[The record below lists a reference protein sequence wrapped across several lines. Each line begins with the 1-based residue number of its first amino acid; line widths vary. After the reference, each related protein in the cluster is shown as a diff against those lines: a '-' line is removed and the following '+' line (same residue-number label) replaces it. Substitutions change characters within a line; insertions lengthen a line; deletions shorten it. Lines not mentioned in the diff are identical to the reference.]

1 MSFQI
6 TTAFV
11 EQYRNNVMMLLQQ
24 KGSLLRNAVTTET
37 VVGKNAFTE
46 QIGAVSAVK
55 RTSRHGDSPLISTP
69 HARRRLSL
77 VDYEWGDLIDD
88 QDKVRLL
95 IDPQSPYSQNA
106 ANAMGRAMDDEII
119 TALNGT
125 AQTGVSGGTSTSLG
139 ATSMTGQGAGQGVGI
154 AFRHIGTNAT
164 TRVEKGLTIDKI
176 IRARQLLMA
185 AQVDPSEQLFFAVSA
200 TQVRDML
207 AFGTHVQSNAQ
218 DTPVF
223 SSLDFNPA
231 RTLMEGGIAN
241 FMGFTFINTE
251 RLNVD
256 SSVSTTRQCLAWSK
270 QGIKLGLGKDIV
282 GRVEERADK
291 SFATYVYYSM
301 SIGATRLEEERVV
314 QIDCDE
320 T

>member
-154 AFRHIGTNAT
+154 QFAHVVPGTPVNS
-164 TRVEKGLTIDKI
+164 GLTIDKI

-200 TQVRDML
+200 KQVRDML
-207 AFGTHVQSNAQ
+207 AFGTHVNSAAA

-223 SSLDFNPA
+223 SRLDFNPA